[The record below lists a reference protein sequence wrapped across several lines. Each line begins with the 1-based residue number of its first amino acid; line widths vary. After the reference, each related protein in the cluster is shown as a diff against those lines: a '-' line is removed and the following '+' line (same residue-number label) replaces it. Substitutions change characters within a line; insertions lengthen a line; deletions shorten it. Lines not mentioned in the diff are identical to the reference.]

1 MLGTTLSS
9 ILPLLFAPLVA
20 ARLLADRSKVSIA
33 IALGWAAG
41 LVTQWSVQLRG
52 MSNREVSGW
61 TNPLWILGNYVTR
74 VVPRALF
81 GEDALGGPG
90 TNGDGHTLPLV
101 IPDMAAHTA
110 LIWGAWAIVVAAIV
124 IAAVRLTAPDWPLA
138 VTALLSSV
146 LLFVGEIINNL
157 PIVQPRYV
165 IAPALLVYTGI
176 AAMLRPR
183 APALRPRWAAVAWTP
198 VVVFAL
204 VLAVTC
210 GFNYRVTNGRSA
222 SPAWT
227 SIVAAATQKCMK
239 PGTAD
244 YYFHH
249 HGWWQ
254 FKIPCGRVRSS
265 S

>member
-1 MLGTTLSS
+1 
-9 ILPLLFAPLVA
+9 
-20 ARLLADRSKVSIA
+20 
-33 IALGWAAG
+33 
-41 LVTQWSVQLRG
+41 
-52 MSNREVSGW
+52 
-61 TNPLWILGNYVTR
+61 
-74 VVPRALF
+74 
-81 GEDALGGPG
+81 
-90 TNGDGHTLPLV
+90 
-101 IPDMAAHTA
+101 
-110 LIWGAWAIVVAAIV
+110 
-124 IAAVRLTAPDWPLA
+124 
-138 VTALLSSV
+138 VTALLFSV
-146 LLFVGEIINNL
+146 LLFVGEIVNNL

-176 AAMLRPR
+176 VAMLRPR
-183 APALRPRWAAVAWTP
+183 APTPRPRSAAGAWTP

-227 SIVAAATQKCMK
+227 SVVAAATQKCMK
-239 PGTAD
+239 PGMAD
-244 YYFHH
+244 YYYHH

>member
-1 MLGTTLSS
+1 
-9 ILPLLFAPLVA
+9 
-20 ARLLADRSKVSIA
+20 
-33 IALGWAAG
+33 
-41 LVTQWSVQLRG
+41 
-52 MSNREVSGW
+52 
-61 TNPLWILGNYVTR
+61 
-74 VVPRALF
+74 
-81 GEDALGGPG
+81 
-90 TNGDGHTLPLV
+90 
-101 IPDMAAHTA
+101 
-110 LIWGAWAIVVAAIV
+110 
-124 IAAVRLTAPDWPLA
+124 
-138 VTALLSSV
+138 VTALLFSV
-146 LLFVGEIINNL
+146 LLFVGEIVNNL

-165 IAPALLVYTGI
+165 IAPALLVYVGI
-176 AAMLRPR
+176 VAMLRPR
-183 APALRPRWAAVAWTP
+183 GAAGAAARPPDALDGQAAPRDAGARIPALRPRLAAVAWIP

-210 GFNYRVTNGRSA
+210 GFNYRVTNARSE

-239 PGTAD
+239 PGMAD